1 MLMVS
6 QATIDP
12 ILIIITI
19 KELNGLS
26 IINNSKIQHQISTVF
41 KDKSITQKIKYIF
54 YKENL
59 TLSKLILPRKDKI
72 ISKESKKIKQSKVDA
87 NKIDK
92 NTEIWLLFVN
102 LSLLAK
108 NQQNNNQVNYQQT
121 HLKLVNLPLNP
132 ELNFNQNLSTLQKIM
147 MLRKDL
153 LLIKS
158 IF

>member
-26 IINNSKIQHQISTVF
+26 TINNSKIQHQISTVF

>member
-26 IINNSKIQHQISTVF
+26 TINNSKIQQQINTVF

-54 YKENL
+54 SKENL
-59 TLSKLILPRKDKI
+59 TLLKPILPRKDKI
-72 ISKESKKIKQSKVDA
+72 ISKVSKKIKQSKVDA

-132 ELNFNQNLSTLQKIM
+132 ELNFNQNLSTLPKTT
-147 MLRKDL
+147 MLKKGHF
-153 LLIKS
+153 LIRS
-158 IF
+158 VF